1 MSIQYEK
8 LEKCYEY
15 YRSVTGF
22 MPKVGL
28 ILGSGL
34 GGYAKNMKVVKEI
47 PYGDIPGFPVSTVQG
62 HDGRFMLGYIGDVPA
77 VVMKGRVHYYEGY
90 PMVKD
95 IRWRMWC
102 SRRG

>member
-28 ILGSGL
+28 ILGSDMR
-34 GGYAKNMKVVKEI
+34 KI
-47 PYGDIPGFPVSTVQG
+47 
-62 HDGRFMLGYIGDVPA
+62 
-77 VVMKGRVHYYEGY
+77 
-90 PMVKD
+90 
-95 IRWRMWC
+95 
-102 SRRG
+102 